1 MKLRR
6 EFAAVAAIA
15 MFASMTPVSPASA
28 ASIGGGGASFLANM
42 MDICAALYNRNTQYN
57 PPASGSST
65 PGDTVTYASVG
76 SSTGKSGFANG
87 TYKFGGSESAYS
99 SGTAPSTLVYVPL
112 VGGPIAIGYR
122 VDNISPANA
131 QVRLTGE
138 LVAKIFAGQITN
150 WNDPAIAAVNKATSV
165 KKKLTSTVAG
175 VTASVAKVGT
185 KVNFTVKM
193 NAAARK
199 KFAKSKVT
207 ITRTALGGSPK
218 IVMSSAPKA
227 SLTRSIA
234 YAKNTVYTV
243 KAGKT
248 TVGVLAVEQ
257 VKDGVT
263 ITFPSLPIRVVHR
276 SDGSGTTNNFANYLN
291 KSFPSIWTKVTSDT
305 FATAFPGTVP
315 TDGSFQSARGNEGL
329 ASYVRDNN
337 GAITY
342 AELSFL
348 EERSVKAA
356 AVMNPGKKF
365 VAPSPVSSAIW
376 FEAAEVGAEG
386 LVTQNFA
393 NTAADAYP
401 INAIS
406 YGLASKT
413 TSADNTSV
421 KSYFS
426 FFLNQCAPKNA
437 AGAGYTAL
445 QGAILTKALA
455 QVAKISAG

>member
-6 EFAAVAAIA
+6 KFVAVAVLAAVT
-15 MFASMTPVSPASA
+15 SMTPASPASA
-28 ASIGGGGASFLANM
+28 AALGGGGASFLANM
-42 MDICAALYNRNTQYN
+42 MDICAALYNRNSQYN
-57 PPASGSST
+57 PGQ
-65 PGDTVTYASVG
+65 DVVTYASVG
-76 SSTGKSGFANG
+76 SSSGKTNFANG

-99 SGTAPSTLVYVPL
+99 AGTAPASLVYVPL

-122 VDNISPANA
+122 VDGLSPANA

-165 KKKLTSTVAG
+165 AKKLTATKDG
-175 VTASVAKVGT
+175 VTVKVAKVGS
-185 KVNFTVKM
+185 KVNFTTTM
-193 NAAARK
+193 TPAARNK
-199 KFAKSKVT
+199 YKNAKFV

-218 IVMSSAPKA
+218 ILQSSKPAAK
-227 SLTRSIA
+227 LTRSIA
-234 YAKNTVYTV
+234 YAKDTIYTV
-243 KAGKT
+243 KAGRT
-248 TVGVLAVEQ
+248 TIGILAVDQ

-263 ITFPSLPIRVVHR
+263 ITFPNLPIRVVHR
-276 SDGSGTTNNFANYLN
+276 SDGSGTTNNFANFLN
-291 KSFPSIWTKVTSDT
+291 KSFPSIWTKPTSDT

-329 ASYVRDNN
+329 ANYVRDNN

-348 EERSVKAA
+348 DERGVKAA
-356 AVMNPGKKF
+356 AVMNPGKRF
-365 VAPSPVSSAIW
+365 VAPSPVSSAVW
-376 FEAAEVGAEG
+376 FEAADVADTG

-413 TSADNTSV
+413 TSADNTGV

>member
-6 EFAAVAAIA
+6 KFVAVAALA
-15 MFASMTPVSPASA
+15 VAATSMTPVNPANA
-28 ASIGGGGASFLANM
+28 AAIGGGGASFLANM
-42 MDICAALYNRNTQYN
+42 MDICAAQFNRNTQFN
-57 PPASGSST
+57 TGS
-65 PGDTVTYASVG
+65 DTVTYASVG
-76 SSTGKSGFANG
+76 SSSGKNNFANG

-99 SGTAPSTLVYVPL
+99 SGTAPANLVYVPL

-122 VDNISPANA
+122 VDGLTPANA

-150 WNDPAIAAVNKATSV
+150 WNDPAIAAVNKATNV
-165 KKKLTSTVAG
+165 ARKLTSAKDG
-175 VTASVAKVGT
+175 VTASVKKVGS
-185 KVNFTVKM
+185 KVNFTVRM

-199 KFAKSKVT
+199 KYAKKKVT

-218 IVMSSAPKA
+218 IVLSAAPRA
-227 SLTRSIA
+227 TLTRSIA
-234 YAKNTVYTV
+234 YAKNTVYKV
-243 KAGKT
+243 KAGNT
-248 TVGVLAVEQ
+248 TIGVLAVEKVQ
-257 VKDGVT
+257 DGVT
-263 ITFPSLPIRVVHR
+263 IKFPSLPIRVVSR

-291 KSFPSIWTKVTSDT
+291 KSFPSIWTKPTSDT
-305 FATAFPGTVP
+305 FATAFPGSIP

-348 EERSVKAA
+348 EERNVKAA
-356 AVMNPGKKF
+356 AVMNPGKRF

-376 FEAAEVGAEG
+376 FEAADVAESG
-386 LVTQNFA
+386 LVTQNFK

-406 YGLASKT
+406 YGLTST
-413 TSADNTSV
+413 VNSADNQSV
-421 KSYFS
+421 KRFFSYFLS
-426 FFLNQCAPKNA
+426 QCAPKNA

-455 QVAKISAG
+455 QVNKIAAS

>member
-6 EFAAVAAIA
+6 KFVAVAVLAAVT
-15 MFASMTPVSPASA
+15 SMTPASPASA
-28 ASIGGGGASFLANM
+28 AALGGGGASFLANM
-42 MDICAALYNRNTQYN
+42 MDICAALYNRNSQYN
-57 PPASGSST
+57 PGQ
-65 PGDTVTYASVG
+65 DVVTYASVG
-76 SSTGKSGFANG
+76 SSSGKTNFANG

-99 SGTAPSTLVYVPL
+99 AGTAPASLVYVPL

-122 VDNISPANA
+122 VDGLSPANA

-165 KKKLTSTVAG
+165 AKKLTATKDG
-175 VTASVAKVGT
+175 VTVKVAKVGS
-185 KVNFTVKM
+185 KVNFTTTM
-193 NAAARK
+193 TPAARNK
-199 KFAKSKVT
+199 YKNAKFV

-218 IVMSSAPKA
+218 ILQSSKPAAK
-227 SLTRSIA
+227 LTRSIA
-234 YAKNTVYTV
+234 YAKDTIYTV
-243 KAGKT
+243 KAGRT
-248 TVGVLAVEQ
+248 TIGILAVDQ

-263 ITFPSLPIRVVHR
+263 ITFPNLPIRVVHR
-276 SDGSGTTNNFANYLN
+276 SDGSGTTNNFANFLN
-291 KSFPSIWTKVTSDT
+291 KSFPSIWTKPTSDT

-329 ASYVRDNN
+329 ANYVRDNN

-348 EERSVKAA
+348 DERGVKAA
-356 AVMNPGKKF
+356 AVMNPGKRF
-365 VAPSPVSSAIW
+365 VAPSPVSSAVW
-376 FEAAEVGAEG
+376 FEAADVADTG

-413 TSADNTSV
+413 TSADNTGV

-445 QGAILTKALA
+445 QGAILAKALA

>member
-6 EFAAVAAIA
+6 KFVAVAVLAAVT
-15 MFASMTPVSPASA
+15 SMTPASPASA
-28 ASIGGGGASFLANM
+28 AALGGGGASFLANM
-42 MDICAALYNRNTQYN
+42 MDICAALYNRNSQYN
-57 PPASGSST
+57 PGQ
-65 PGDTVTYASVG
+65 DVVTYASVG
-76 SSTGKSGFANG
+76 SSSGKTNFANG

-99 SGTAPSTLVYVPL
+99 AGTAPASLVYVPL

-122 VDNISPANA
+122 VDGLSPANA

-165 KKKLTSTVAG
+165 AKKLTATKDG
-175 VTASVAKVGT
+175 VTVKVAKVGS
-185 KVNFTVKM
+185 KVNFTTTM
-193 NAAARK
+193 TPAARNK
-199 KFAKSKVT
+199 YKNAKFV

-218 IVMSSAPKA
+218 ILQSSKPAAK
-227 SLTRSIA
+227 LTRSIA
-234 YAKNTVYTV
+234 YAKDTIYTV
-243 KAGKT
+243 KAGRT
-248 TVGVLAVEQ
+248 TIGILAVDQ

-263 ITFPSLPIRVVHR
+263 ITFPNLPIRVVHR
-276 SDGSGTTNNFANYLN
+276 SDGSGTTNNFANFLN
-291 KSFPSIWTKVTSDT
+291 KSFPSIWTKPTSDT

-329 ASYVRDNN
+329 ANYVRDNN

-348 EERSVKAA
+348 DERGVKAA
-356 AVMNPGKKF
+356 AVMNPGKRF
-365 VAPSPVSSAIW
+365 VAPSPVSSAVW
-376 FEAAEVGAEG
+376 FEAAEVADTG

-413 TSADNTSV
+413 TSADNTGV

>member
-6 EFAAVAAIA
+6 KFATVAAIA
-15 MFASMTPVSPASA
+15 AVAGMAPVSSA
-28 ASIGGGGASFLANM
+28 VAGTSLGGGGASFLANM
-42 MDICAALYNRNTQYN
+42 MDICAAQYNRNTAFN
-57 PPASGSST
+57 TNS
-65 PGDTVTYASVG
+65 DTVTYASVG
-76 SSTGKSGFANG
+76 SSSGKTNFANG

-99 SGTAPSTLVYVPL
+99 SGTAPATLVYVPL

-122 VDNISPANA
+122 VDGMSPANA

-150 WNDPAIAAVNKATSV
+150 WSDPAIAAVNKATSV
-165 KKKLTSTVAG
+165 AKKLTSTKDG
-175 VTASVAKVGT
+175 VTATVAKVGT
-185 KVNFTVKM
+185 KVNFTVTM
-193 NAAARK
+193 NAAARNK
-199 KFAKSKVT
+199 YKAKKVT

-218 IVMSSAPKA
+218 IVLSAKPGAK
-227 SLTRSIA
+227 LTRSIA
-234 YAKNTVYTV
+234 YAKNTVYKV
-243 KAGKT
+243 KAGNT
-248 TVGVLAVEQ
+248 TIGVLAVEKVQ
-257 VKDGVT
+257 DGVN
-263 ITFPSLPIRVVHR
+263 ISFPSLPIRVVHR
-276 SDGSGTTNNFANYLN
+276 SDGSGTTNNFINYLN
-291 KSFPSIWTKVTSDT
+291 KSFPAIWTKPTSDT
-305 FATAFPGTVP
+305 FATGFPTTVP

-329 ASYVRDNN
+329 ANYVRDNN

-342 AELSFL
+342 AELSYL

-356 AVMNPGKKF
+356 AVMNPGKRF
-365 VAPSPVSSAIW
+365 VAPSPVSSAVW
-376 FEAAEVGAEG
+376 FEAADVADTG

-413 TSADNTSV
+413 TSADNTAV

-426 FFLNQCAPKNA
+426 YFLGQCAPKNA

-445 QGAILTKALA
+445 QGAILAKAQA

>member
-6 EFAAVAAIA
+6 KFATVAVLAAVASIA
-15 MFASMTPVSPASA
+15 PVSAVNAGTSL
-28 ASIGGGGASFLANM
+28 GGGGASFLANM
-42 MDICAALYNRNTQYN
+42 MDICAAQYNRNTAFN
-57 PPASGSST
+57 TNS
-65 PGDTVTYASVG
+65 DTVTYASVG
-76 SSTGKSGFANG
+76 SSSGKTNFKNG

-99 SGTAPSTLVYVPL
+99 TGTEPTSLVYVPL
-112 VGGPIAIGYR
+112 VGGAIAIGYR
-122 VDNISPANA
+122 VDGMTPANA

-138 LVAKIFAGQITN
+138 LVAKIFAGQVKM
-150 WNDPAIAAVNKATSV
+150 WDDPAIAAANKATSV
-165 KKKLTSTVAG
+165 AKKLTATKDG

-193 NAAARK
+193 NAAAR
-199 KFAKSKVT
+199 AKYKNAKVV

-218 IVMSSAPKA
+218 IVLSAKPA
-227 SLTRSIA
+227 ATLPRSINF
-234 YAKNTVYTV
+234 AKDTVYTV

-248 TVGVLAVEQ
+248 TIGVLATEKVQ
-257 VKDGVT
+257 DGVT
-263 ITFPSLPIRVVHR
+263 IKFPSLPIRVVSR

-291 KSFPSIWTKVTSDT
+291 KSFPSIWTKPTSDT
-305 FATAFPGTVP
+305 FSSAFPGSMP

-329 ASYVRDNN
+329 ANYVRDNN
-337 GAITY
+337 GSITY

-348 EERSVKAA
+348 EERGVKAA
-356 AVMNPGKKF
+356 AVQNPGKRY
-365 VAPSPVSSAIW
+365 VAPSPVSSAVW
-376 FEAAEVGAEG
+376 FEAADVAANG

-406 YGLASKT
+406 YGLTSTAV
-413 TSADNTSV
+413 SADNTAV

-426 FFLNQCAPKNA
+426 YFLNQCAPKNA
-437 AGAGYTAL
+437 AGVGYTAL

-455 QVAKISAG
+455 QVAKVSAG